1 MVNNYLDKVI
11 HLSKNYKF
19 ISLKKEYKFGDYE
32 NAHVIN
38 RPSFFLNDLLIKGTY
53 TIKGTN
59 KIFHKK
65 EIVDILTSMDKE
77 TYLDDLTN
85 IPDNTI
91 LQLELHPSN
100 RDFLKIKNNFFDN
113 FFNDFPLFLEKL
125 KKSKSYIFINF
136 GFEADSF
143 LIDDYNQENHY
154 KNYYEMFEK
163 ILSDWNL
170 PSNSMIIL
178 SSNAL
183 GYEQEKIRYN
193 SNPKVKCIFENATE
207 MDTFCKLKTSENL
220 EYTFDEHIENLKK
233 SSKYL
238 LRINRTSNQ
247 YRDLMIYY
255 LFSSGNHT
263 KSLIEHFEFSID
275 DDKLKSLLKECFNIS
290 NKLNLNLG
298 KYFEYNSSIVDNIKT
313 NLPLVASQS
322 EKVNDELVTD
332 SYGLEPI
339 PHDVYKKSIFS
350 WVSTSLLHAKN
361 QIFINASTFNPMLY
375 YHPLLIHGNKSHLD
389 CLKKYNY
396 KSFSFLFDEEYD
408 NDDGVLVRFVKNVN
422 EIDKLLELPKDILIK
437 KLVDNKNVLEYNRK
451 TLFEC
456 NSIENI
462 LSGFYNL
469 VNGYE
474 SRTNHI

>member
-1 MVNNYLDKVI
+1 MVNNYLDKVKY
-11 HLSKNYKF
+11 LSQTYKF

-53 TIKGTN
+53 TIRGTD

-65 EIVDILTSMDKE
+65 EMVDILTSMDKE
-77 TYLDDLTN
+77 TYLDDLTT

-91 LQLELHPSN
+91 LQFELHPSN
-100 RDFLKIKNNFFDN
+100 RDFLKIKNNFFDR
-113 FFNDFPLFLEKL
+113 FFEDFPVFLEKL
-125 KKSKSYIFINF
+125 KNSKSYIFINF

-143 LIDDYNQENHY
+143 LIDDYNKENHY
-154 KNYYEMFEK
+154 KSYYEMFEE
-163 ILSDWNL
+163 IISNWNL

-183 GYEQEKIRYN
+183 GYKQEKIRYK
-193 SNPKVKCIFENATE
+193 SNPKVKCIFENVTE
-207 MDTFCKLKTSENL
+207 IDTFCKLKTSENL
-220 EYTFDEHIENLKK
+220 EYSFDEHISNLKK

-255 LFSSGNHT
+255 LFSSANHT
-263 KSLIEHFEFSID
+263 KSLIEHFKFSID
-275 DDKLKSLLKECFNIS
+275 DNTLKSLLNECFNIS

-298 KYFEYNSSIVDNIKT
+298 KYFKYDSSILEKIKN

-322 EKVNDELVTD
+322 EKENNELVSD

-339 PHDVYKKSIFS
+339 PHDVYKQSIFS

-361 QIFINASTFNPMLY
+361 QVFINASTFNPILY
-375 YHPLLIHGNKSHLD
+375 YHPLLIHGNESHLD
-389 CLKKYNY
+389 CLKNSNY
-396 KSFSFLFDEEYD
+396 KSFSFLFDEDYD
-408 NDDGVLVRFVKNVN
+408 TDGDVLVRFVQNVN
-422 EIDKLLELPKDILIK
+422 QIHKLLELPKDIVIQKLI
-437 KLVDNKNVLEYNRK
+437 DNREILEYNREK
-451 TLFEC
+451 LFEC
-456 NSIENI
+456 RSIESI
-462 LSGFYNL
+462 LSAVYNL
-469 VNGYE
+469 YNE
-474 SRTNHI
+474 